1 MYNVILW
8 KDNGDENFHVFKH
21 KPTFDDLY
29 KLIGCSLIEIIKG
42 YNPEISN
49 RSFEMYIDEEGS
61 YKTRGDP
68 MTLTYPNKR
77 ATIAWYEWQ
86 KRTNR
91 QSLPGDK
98 IVGHAAIVRKVKD
111 EHKDSIKDL

>member
-29 KLIGCSLIEIIKG
+29 KLIGCSLIEITKG
-42 YNPEISN
+42 YNPEVSKK
-49 RSFEMYIDEEGS
+49 SFEMYIDEEGKHNNLS
-61 YKTRGDP
+61 
-68 MTLTYPNKR
+68 YPNKR

-98 IVGHAAIVRKVKD
+98 IVGHAAIIRKVKD
-111 EHKDSIKDL
+111 EHKDSTKDL